1 MCPILFH
8 FILGGFRTTCYLAQ
22 LSFFT
27 SLHPLTMVFITTDAL
42 CSKEGTVA
50 HTAIRTH
57 RTRSFRLHF
66 TLAADFLG
74 LFHGKETIK
83 AKISL
88 YTNNLFW
95 KQTDWDK
102 HQLRQ
107 RDIPIPNNSTYSPAT
122 APPSIWPPTSVEL
135 REFLGVTC
143 CSQESWRDGTSSFKS
158 SSSSFTV
165 HISGLLSILTAKQ

>member
-57 RTRSFRLHF
+57 RSQSFRLHF

-83 AKISL
+83 AKIFHCTLITYFESRLTETSISL
-88 YTNNLFW
+88 DRET
-95 KQTDWDK
+95 
-102 HQLRQ
+102 
-107 RDIPIPNNSTYSPAT
+107 SPSQIT
-122 APPSIWPPTSVEL
+122 APTLLPLHPPAFGHLPLWSSV
-135 REFLGVTC
+135 
-143 CSQESWRDGTSSFKS
+143 SS
-158 SSSSFTV
+158 
-165 HISGLLSILTAKQ
+165 